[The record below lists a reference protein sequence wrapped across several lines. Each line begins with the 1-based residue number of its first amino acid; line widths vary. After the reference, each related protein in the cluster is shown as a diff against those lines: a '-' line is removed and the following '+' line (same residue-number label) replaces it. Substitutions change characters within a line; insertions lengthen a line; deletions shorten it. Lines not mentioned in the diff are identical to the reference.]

1 MYDAFIMSLLALL
14 LFGAFLICVA
24 GTFGPLFMT
33 RLNMGDLWPLLRKA
47 AKVSIV
53 MTGIGVALVAISSGP
68 VFRNATIMTAT
79 GGLFVWS
86 IGILVWVK
94 MRKNSLDKA
103 E

>member
-14 LFGAFLICVA
+14 LFGAFLICVT
-24 GTFGPLFMT
+24 GTFAPLLMN
-33 RLNMGDLWPLLRKA
+33 RANMGEVWPLLRKA

-53 MTGIGVALVAISSGP
+53 MSGIGVVLVMISSGP
-68 VFRNATIMTAT
+68 TFRNATVMTAT

-86 IGILVWVK
+86 FAILALLK
-94 MRKNSLDKA
+94 MRKDSLDKP

>member
-33 RLNMGDLWPLLRKA
+33 RSNMGDLWPLMHKA

-53 MTGIGVALVAISSGP
+53 MSSIGIVLVLISSDP
-68 VFRNATIMTAT
+68 TFRNASVIGTT
-79 GGLFVWS
+79 GGMFVWS
-86 IGILVWVK
+86 LVILLLVK
-94 MRKNSLDKA
+94 MRKNTLDKA